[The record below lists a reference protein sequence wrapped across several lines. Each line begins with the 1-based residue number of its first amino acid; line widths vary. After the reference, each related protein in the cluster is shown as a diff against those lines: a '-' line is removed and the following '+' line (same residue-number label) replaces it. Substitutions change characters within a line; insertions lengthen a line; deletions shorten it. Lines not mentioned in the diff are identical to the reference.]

1 MAVRLLVAISRAD
14 APAQVNVLYDEG
26 AVLISSHPTIQEA
39 YLSGEVVYVVLVQRD
54 GASATVAAVPPPA
67 PTVRPPSPSFSLLHS
82 VQVVR

>member
-1 MAVRLLVAISRAD
+1 M
-14 APAQVNVLYDEG
+14 LYDEG

-39 YLSGEVVYVVLVQRD
+39 YLSGEVVHVVLVQRD
-54 GASATVAAVPPPA
+54 GASATVAALPPPA